1 MVGTLVP
8 SLNGRSCNDKDG
20 DLNSYLGSEFINL
33 PSGQLVTSFFF
44 LKKICLLFFFFVY
57 LFYLA
62 SLGLSRGTQ
71 DLSPWRTD
79 SLVCGTWAQ

>member
-44 LKKICLLFFFFVY
+44 LKKICLLIFF
-57 LFYLA
+57 LFTYFTWL
-62 SLGLSRGTQ
+62 L
-71 DLSPWRTD
+71 WV
-79 SLVCGTWAQ
+79 LVVALRIFHHGAQTL

>member
-44 LKKICLLFFFFVY
+44 LKKICLLIFF
-57 LFYLA
+57 LFTYFTWLLRVLVVA
-62 SLGLSRGTQ
+62 LRIFHRG
-71 DLSPWRTD
+71 
-79 SLVCGTWAQ
+79 AQTL